1 MTTDRNRGLRHRV
14 VIAASLSTLLFAACS
29 GSDEV
34 VGDSSAATSA
44 TGTEVTAPPSP
55 STDPGDEDGDA
66 ATTDPRPAPA
76 AALTSAIDALGVT
89 YDFESEVTTAAGDTV
104 AVTGSRN
111 GDASQFRIT
120 AGGASIDVIAIDQDV
135 WLRQDGSDEWIA
147 STEAPNGDP
156 LVALAEPL
164 ELQWTLD
171 DESVLGATYTA
182 ASLGL
187 DTSENVEVEI
197 ALDGTGMRFESA
209 SGDIRLVTALQPSA
223 TPADIQPPT
232 T

>member
-1 MTTDRNRGLRHRV
+1 MTTDQPRGLRHRV
-14 VIAASLSTLLFAACS
+14 AIVASLSTLLFAACS

-34 VGDSSAATSA
+34 VGESSAATSSTIA
-44 TGTEVTAPPSP
+44 EATAPPST
-55 STDPGDEDGDA
+55 STGTGDEDGGA
-66 ATTDPRPAPA
+66 VTTDARPTPA
-76 AALTSAIDALGVT
+76 TALTSAINALGVT

-111 GDASQFRIT
+111 VDASQFRIT
-120 AGGASIDVIAIDQDV
+120 AGGASIDVIAVDQDV

-147 STEAPNGDP
+147 SSEAPNGDP

-187 DTSENVEVEI
+187 DTGENVEVGI
-197 ALDGTGMRFESA
+197 TLDGTGMRFESA
-209 SGDIRLVTALQPSA
+209 SGNIRLVTTLQPSE